1 MLSLKKVLLIAVG
14 MLSVGLGVAGI
25 FLPLL
30 PTTPFLLLSAWC
42 FARSSDRF
50 YDWLMNHRVFRI
62 YIRDYL
68 EERGV
73 PLKTKA
79 LALALLWSSIA
90 FSVISVVS
98 LLYVRLMLVLV
109 ASVVTLHI
117 LKLKTLTRENAG
129 HVSGQRA
136 RDRKAI
142 ELMLRLYCKNKHQPS
157 NSLCSACRDLLE
169 YAHGRLDHCK
179 YYPRKK
185 ACSKCA
191 SPCYKPS
198 VRQEM
203 REVMRY
209 AGPRLL
215 YTHPIVALRHLV
227 ASKCNLTT
235 GQSLGTICES
245 TDGDRLT

>member
-30 PTTPFLLLSAWC
+30 PTTPFLLLSVWC

-68 EERGV
+68 EKRGV

-98 LLYVRLMLVLV
+98 LLYVRLLLVLV

-117 LKLKTLTRENAG
+117 LKLKTLIPRGDAG
-129 HVSGQRA
+129 LVSGQRA

-142 ELMLRLYCKNKHQPS
+142 ELMLRLYCKSKHQPS

-179 YYPRKK
+179 YYPRKI
-185 ACSKCA
+185 ACSKCP
-191 SPCYKPS
+191 SSCYKLS

-215 YTHPIVALRHLV
+215 YTHPIVALR
-227 ASKCNLTT
+227 
-235 GQSLGTICES
+235 QLGVKM
-245 TDGDRLT
+245 